1 MKRATFAQASA
12 TTGFLVFCW
21 QRSAI
26 LYTDVA
32 FVSVERTRLSANGR
46 TLQEAVDRD
55 RAIKAVCRRST
66 GRISTHRHW
75 TEGRGTSRPLYEP
88 LVDRHRLGLIDDRLL
103 AVTVSWLCNT
113 WPVYSLIGLLALYCT
128 LSQASMTRPNT
139 HHRRWCNDVGCP
151 PISLNPEKYVVW
163 VMQLFCGKITL
174 RRPHL
179 QWLF

>member
-1 MKRATFAQASA
+1 MLQLLIKRKPFVNCFSWRQCSLNFGTNCIPNTTFYFVLQPMKRATFAQASA

-55 RAIKAVCRRST
+55 RAIKAVCRRSA

-75 TEGRGTSRPLYEP
+75 TEGRGTSRPLHEP

-113 WPVYSLIGLLALYCT
+113 
-128 LSQASMTRPNT
+128 
-139 HHRRWCNDVGCP
+139 
-151 PISLNPEKYVVW
+151 
-163 VMQLFCGKITL
+163 
-174 RRPHL
+174 
-179 QWLF
+179 